1 MAFYGKRENYEWPFP
16 ARWFNMKEDP
26 SVLIGEELWDMIGGE
41 GTYKYFIT
49 EINKL
54 GAYYKERIYRE
65 YLGIEPPEG
74 FDKDMLK

>member
-1 MAFYGKRENYEWPFP
+1 MLYINCIKGVMHMSQYIEP
-16 ARWFNMKEDP
+16 D
-26 SVLIGEELWDMIGGE
+26 VLAIKGEELWDMIGGE